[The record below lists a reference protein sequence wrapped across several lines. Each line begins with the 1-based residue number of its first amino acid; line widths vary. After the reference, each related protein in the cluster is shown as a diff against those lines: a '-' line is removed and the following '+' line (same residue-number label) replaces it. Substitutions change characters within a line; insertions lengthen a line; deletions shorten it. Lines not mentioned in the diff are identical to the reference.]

1 MRYLFSLPA
10 AMFYTFT
17 AAGLHGS
24 LGSPRGPSAIVAAV
38 ASYLFLTSIGL
49 WVLSDAKSQR
59 KVLPYDF
66 DSFVFFGFFVVVP
79 LYLWSTRRWRAVVP
93 LGIFFLL
100 CVAAIFVASL
110 PQWL

>member
-24 LGSPRGPSAIVAAV
+24 LGSPPGPSAIAAAF

-49 WVLSDAKSQR
+49 WVLSDAERQGR
-59 KVLPYDF
+59 VLPYDYG
-66 DSFVFFGFFVVVP
+66 SFIFFGFFVVVP
-79 LYLWSTRRWRAVVP
+79 LYLWWTRRWRAVVP
-93 LGIFFLL
+93 LGIFILL
-100 CVAAIFVASL
+100 CVAAIFVASV